1 MALSP
6 FSPQS
11 SPVELKDRLRA
22 ERRGHPFLLY
32 RDGGGRQQ
40 IVDLNEAPEV
50 LTVGRRLTSQ
60 LALPWDSGVSR
71 IHARLECVGG
81 YWTLSDDGTS
91 RNGSFVNGSPLKGRR
106 RLDDGDLL
114 RFGNTVI
121 AYCDPERP
129 ESRATAEQGG
139 MATISSVS
147 DAQRRVLLALC
158 RPYKDSGGLATPAS
172 NRQIADEL
180 YLTVGAVKAHV
191 RALFCIFGIGD
202 LPQNQKRACLAERA
216 FHDGVVTDRDL

>member
-6 FSPQS
+6 FSPHC
-11 SPVELKDRLRA
+11 SPVELKDRIRA

-32 RDGGGRQQ
+32 RDGGGHQQ
-40 IVDLNEAPEV
+40 IVDLDAGPDV

-71 IHARLECVGG
+71 IHARLEQVGG

-91 RNGSFVNGSPLKGRR
+91 RNGSFVNGSPLRGRR
-106 RLDDGDLL
+106 RLTDGDLL

-129 ESRATAEQGG
+129 ESRSTADQAG
-139 MATISSVS
+139 MATLSSVS

-158 RPYKDSGGLATPAS
+158 RPYKDSGGFATPAS

-180 YLTVGAVKAHV
+180 CLSVAAVKAHV
-191 RALFCIFGIGD
+191 RALFCIFDVGE

-216 FHDGVVTDRDL
+216 FHDGIVSDRDL